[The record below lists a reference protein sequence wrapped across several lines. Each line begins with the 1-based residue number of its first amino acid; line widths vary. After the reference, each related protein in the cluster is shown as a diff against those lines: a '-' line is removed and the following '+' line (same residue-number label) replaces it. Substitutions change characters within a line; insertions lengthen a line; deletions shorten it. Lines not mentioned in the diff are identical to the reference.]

1 MPAIVAASVAFVLI
15 FGSTLFGMFIRSRVP
30 DHHLAG
36 DSKDVIRL
44 ATALIATMSAVVLAL
59 LFASTRASF
68 EQTSATVTRLT
79 ADIIELDHVLDDYGP
94 EAAPL
99 RKALRESIVPMI
111 DSIWRADAAPT
122 KVARPYGRNESI
134 LYGIRILVPQNP
146 VQASL
151 QARALQLGTDVSQTR
166 LILFTQPA
174 DSVSRPFMT
183 ALVLWLSF
191 IFGSFAVSAPPNR
204 TIVTVLFV
212 CVFSASAAIFLILE
226 LGQPF
231 DGLMQIPNIGLR
243 DALAPLP
250 AAGR

>member
-79 ADIIELDHVLDDYGP
+79 ADVIELDHVLDDYGP

-99 RKALRESIVPMI
+99 RV
-111 DSIWRADAAPT
+111 
-122 KVARPYGRNESI
+122 
-134 LYGIRILVPQNP
+134 
-146 VQASL
+146 
-151 QARALQLGTDVSQTR
+151 
-166 LILFTQPA
+166 
-174 DSVSRPFMT
+174 
-183 ALVLWLSF
+183 
-191 IFGSFAVSAPPNR
+191 
-204 TIVTVLFV
+204 
-212 CVFSASAAIFLILE
+212 
-226 LGQPF
+226 
-231 DGLMQIPNIGLR
+231 
-243 DALAPLP
+243 
-250 AAGR
+250 

>member
-1 MPAIVAASVAFVLI
+1 MPAIVAASIAFALI

-30 DHHLAG
+30 DHHLIG

-59 LFASTRASF
+59 LFASTRGSF
-68 EQTSATVTRLT
+68 EQTSATVARLT
-79 ADIIELDHVLDDYGP
+79 ADIIELDYVLDEYGP
-94 EAAPL
+94 EATPL
-99 RKALRESIVPMI
+99 RKGLRDSIVPMI
-111 DSIWRADAAPT
+111 DSIWREDVDKT
-122 KVARPYGRNESI
+122 KVGPASQRSESV
-134 LYGIRILVPQNP
+134 LFGVRALVPHNP
-146 VQASL
+146 IQASL

-166 LILFTQPA
+166 LILFTQPV
-174 DSVSRPFMT
+174 DSISRPFMT

-212 CVFSASAAIFLILE
+212 CVLSASTAIFLILE

-243 DALAPLP
+243 QALTPLP
-250 AAGR
+250 GN

>member
-1 MPAIVAASVAFVLI
+1 MPAIVAASIAFALI

-59 LFASTRASF
+59 LFASTRGSF

-79 ADIIELDHVLDDYGP
+79 ADIIELDHVLEEYGP
-94 EAAPL
+94 EATPL
-99 RKALRESIVPMI
+99 RESLRGSIVPMI
-111 DSIWRADAAPT
+111 NSIWREDAG
-122 KVARPYGRNESI
+122 VAKAAQPYSRSESV
-134 LYGIRILVPQNP
+134 LYGVRALVPHNP
-146 VQASL
+146 VQTSL
-151 QARALQLGTDVSQTR
+151 QARALQLSTDVSQTR

-174 DSVSRPFMT
+174 DSISRPFMT

-212 CVFSASAAIFLILE
+212 CVFSASTAIFLILE

-250 AAGR
+250 GR

>member
-1 MPAIVAASVAFVLI
+1 MPAIAAASIAFVLI

-59 LFASTRASF
+59 LFASTRGSF

-94 EAAPL
+94 EATPL
-99 RKALRESIVPMI
+99 RKALRSSITPMI
-111 DSIWRADAAPT
+111 DSIWREDIDKA
-122 KVARPYGRNESI
+122 KVGQASLRSESV
-134 LYGIRILVPQNP
+134 LYGVRTLVPSNP

-151 QARALQLGTDVSQTR
+151 QARALQLSTDISQIR
-166 LILFTQPA
+166 LILFTQLA
-174 DSVSRPFMT
+174 DSISRPFMT

-212 CVFSASAAIFLILE
+212 CVFSASTAIFLILE

-250 AAGR
+250 GR

>member
-1 MPAIVAASVAFVLI
+1 MPAIVAASIAFALI

-94 EAAPL
+94 EATPL
-99 RKALRESIVPMI
+99 RKTLRSSIVPMI
-111 DSIWRADAAPT
+111 DLIWREDVDKAKAGQANL
-122 KVARPYGRNESI
+122 RSESV
-134 LYGIRILVPQNP
+134 LYGVRTLVPQSP

-151 QARALQLGTDVSQTR
+151 QARALQLSTD
-166 LILFTQPA
+166 I
-174 DSVSRPFMT
+174 
-183 ALVLWLSF
+183 
-191 IFGSFAVSAPPNR
+191 
-204 TIVTVLFV
+204 
-212 CVFSASAAIFLILE
+212 
-226 LGQPF
+226 
-231 DGLMQIPNIGLR
+231 
-243 DALAPLP
+243 
-250 AAGR
+250 

>member
-1 MPAIVAASVAFVLI
+1 MP
-15 FGSTLFGMFIRSRVP
+15 
-30 DHHLAG
+30 
-36 DSKDVIRL
+36 
-44 ATALIATMSAVVLAL
+44 
-59 LFASTRASF
+59 
-68 EQTSATVTRLT
+68 E
-79 ADIIELDHVLDDYGP
+79 
-94 EAAPL
+94 
-99 RKALRESIVPMI
+99 
-111 DSIWRADAAPT
+111 AAPT

-174 DSVSRPFMT
+174 DSISRPFMT

>member
-1 MPAIVAASVAFVLI
+1 MPAIVAASIAFALI
-15 FGSTLFGMFIRSRVP
+15 FGSTLFGMYIRSRVP

-94 EAAPL
+94 EATPL
-99 RKALRESIVPMI
+99 RKTLRSSIVPMI
-111 DSIWRADAAPT
+111 DLIWREDVDKAKAGQANL
-122 KVARPYGRNESI
+122 RSESV
-134 LYGIRILVPQNP
+134 LYGVRTLVPQSP

-151 QARALQLGTDVSQTR
+151 QARALQLSTDISQVR
-166 LILFTQPA
+166 LILFTQLA
-174 DSVSRPFMT
+174 DSISRPFMT
-183 ALVLWLSF
+183 ALILWLSF

-204 TIVTVLFV
+204 TIVTVLFF
-212 CVFSASAAIFLILE
+212 CVFSASTAIFLILE

-231 DGLMQIPNIGLR
+231 DGLMQIPSIGLR

-250 AAGR
+250 GR